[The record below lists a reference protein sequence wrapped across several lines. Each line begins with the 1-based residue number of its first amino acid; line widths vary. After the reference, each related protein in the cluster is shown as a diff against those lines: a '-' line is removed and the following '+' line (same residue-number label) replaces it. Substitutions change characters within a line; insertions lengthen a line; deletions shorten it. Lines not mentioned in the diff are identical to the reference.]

1 VLVVA
6 DTGPPHYLVLIGVI
20 DLLPKLFGRVVL
32 PEIVRDE
39 LRHTRMPYV
48 VRRWMADTPAWIEF
62 AATPALGDVSSPN
75 LGAGERAA
83 IALALSRRADLVLMD
98 DRQGVAAASAVGLRA
113 IGTIGVLD
121 REALRGLIDLPAV
134 VARLRETNFRYRP
147 ELLDALLAQHATKKP

>member
-1 VLVVA
+1 MLVVA
-6 DTGPPHYLVLIGVI
+6 DSGPPHYLVLIGVI
-20 DLLPKLFGRVVL
+20 DVLPKLFGRVVL

-83 IALALSRRADLVLMD
+83 IALALSRRSSLDGRSPGRRGRIGRRPTGYRD
-98 DRQGVAAASAVGLRA
+98 HWRA
-113 IGTIGVLD
+113 
-121 REALRGLIDLPAV
+121 
-134 VARLRETNFRYRP
+134 
-147 ELLDALLAQHATKKP
+147 